1 MQLYFEISLPS
12 IEFHAYILY
21 YSAALLGKATNKWT
35 EGNLD
40 KWLKSPADW
49 APGKQH
55 SKTIIIN
62 MIMDDGIHF
71 ILPFYFTSKL

>member
-1 MQLYFEISLPS
+1 MLTYHF
-12 IEFHAYILY
+12 
-21 YSAALLGKATNKWT
+21 SAALLGKATNKWT

-55 SKTIIIN
+55 SQIIIN
-62 MIMDDGIHF
+62 MIMDGIHF
-71 ILPFYFTSKL
+71 ILPFYFTPMF